1 MTKKNELATI
11 SARTITAALK
21 RCVKMLKLDEIG
33 IYKTLVST
41 HSLRSGGATAMFLN
55 GILETVIKKMGR
67 WSSDTFLLYIQEQLS
82 IFSRDVANSMS
93 HRIPFHNTRPA
104 VLPVITF

>member
-11 SARTITAALK
+11 STRTVTAALK

-33 IYKTLVST
+33 IYETLVST

-55 GILETVIKKMGR
+55 GISETVIKKMGR

-82 IFSRDVANSMS
+82 IFLRDVA
-93 HRIPFHNTRPA
+93 
-104 VLPVITF
+104 